1 MIQITDK
8 DRCCGC
14 KACVQIC
21 PKHCIEMYEDEEGFL
36 YPEVDT
42 LKCIKCDLCE
52 KACPMLQQAPIIKPL
67 YTYAAKHAND
77 QIRME
82 SSSGGVFTLLA
93 EQIMA
98 SGGVVFGARF
108 DEKWEVVHDYAD
120 TMEGVTAFRGS
131 KYLQS
136 RVEDTFRQADIF
148 LKQGRKVLF
157 SGAPC
162 QIAGLKRFLRKE
174 YDHLY
179 TVEFIC
185 HGVPSPKI
193 WRKYLSEEQSA
204 QRIKLNLTDKTVL
217 AIENIRFRDKRSGWK
232 NFSVTL
238 SFSWQNEEGIRQSVS
253 RSDTFNKNMFIQ
265 GFLQNLYLRPSCYN
279 CPSKCGKSGSD
290 ITIGDFW
297 GLRKYYPDFDD
308 DKGASAILV
317 NNEKGRQLF
326 DKISVLNLSVRYEEI
341 LESNLC
347 IEKSVAIPEYRD
359 FFWQSIEQ
367 KTLFELMKIIKKKN
381 DSCFSD
387 YILKLKYLIKKC
399 L

>member
-14 KACVQIC
+14 NACVQIC
-21 PKHCIEMYEDEEGFL
+21 PKHCIAMYEDEEGFL
-36 YPEVDT
+36 YPEADA

-52 KACPMLQQAPIIKPL
+52 KACPMLQQPPSIKPL

-77 QIRME
+77 QIRMD

-93 EQIMA
+93 EEIIA

-120 TMEGVTAFRGS
+120 TMEGVIAFRGS

-148 LKQGRKVLF
+148 LKKGRKVLF

-179 TVEFIC
+179 TVDFIC
-185 HGVPSPKI
+185 HGVPSPEI
-193 WRKYLSEEQSA
+193 WCKYISEEQSA
-204 QRIKLNLTDKTVL
+204 QRIKLNLTDKTDFK
-217 AIENIRFRDKRSGWK
+217 IENIRFRDKRSGWR
-232 NFSVTL
+232 NYSVTL
-238 SFSWQNEEGIRQSVS
+238 SFSWQNEEGLRESVS
-253 RSDTFNKNMFIQ
+253 RSDTFNKNRFIQ

-297 GLRKYYPDFDD
+297 GLCKYYPDFDD

-317 NNEKGRQLF
+317 NNEKGKQLF
-326 DKISVLNLSVRYEEI
+326 DKISVLNLPVRYEEI

-367 KTLFELMKIIKKKN
+367 KTLLELMKIIKKKN